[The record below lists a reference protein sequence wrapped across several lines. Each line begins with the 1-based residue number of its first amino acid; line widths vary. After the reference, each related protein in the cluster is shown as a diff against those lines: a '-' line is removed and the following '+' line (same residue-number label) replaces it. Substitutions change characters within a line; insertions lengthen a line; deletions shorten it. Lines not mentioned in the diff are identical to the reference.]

1 MAEATQPGAQ
11 QQQDPK
17 QRLDPKQRP
26 NAEEYV
32 NPRDAILDSMEEK
45 IAADRKEEVDRY
57 NAELRSELEQ
67 EGEMPIAPDPKIPTD
82 ADGSASVQPM
92 HEPSPEPSA
101 APQQPEVQDDI
112 LAEHIVMHDGQPMF
126 KAKVDGQD
134 MLIPL
139 DRARQQIQKHEA
151 AEVRLQNATAMQ
163 RQLETREAALQQ
175 NEAALQTRMAQ
186 LTQAPPSAG
195 TTDVDDPEALLGEA
209 KELVS
214 SLFTQDED
222 TAALNLAK
230 LLSKSRAP
238 AQAPAPVIDEAQ
250 LVARAATV
258 AVAEMTKQQVE
269 EDAKTGFKRFRK
281 DYPDIMRDRN
291 LYAMAD
297 AMTDEI
303 AVEFPDYKPSEVMV
317 EAGNRVREWVKE
329 MKGEKKKPDPDD
341 LNPKPKVTL
350 EDRQQRKEGLVP
362 IPTAGTAQQQE
373 LHEEDEEAETPA
385 DVLAEYRKSRG
396 QPN

>member
-1 MAEATQPGAQ
+1 MAEATQQGAQ
-11 QQQDPK
+11 QNPK
-17 QRLDPKQRP
+17 LDPAQKP

-45 IAADRKEEVDRY
+45 IDASRQQDVSQY
-57 NAELRSELEQ
+57 NAELRGELER
-67 EGEMPIAPDPKIPTD
+67 EGEMPVAPDPKVPTD
-82 ADGSASVQPM
+82 AGGAASVQPM
-92 HEPSPEPSA
+92 HEPSPEPGA
-101 APQQPEVQDDI
+101 APQQSDD
-112 LAEHIVMHDGQPMF
+112 LAEHIVMHEGQPMF

-151 AEVRLQNATAMQ
+151 AELRLQNAANMQ

-175 NEAALQTRMAQ
+175 NEAALQTRMTQ

-238 AQAPAPVIDEAQ
+238 TAQASAPVIDEAQ

-258 AVAEMTKQQVE
+258 AVAQMTKQQIE
-269 EDAKTGFKRFRK
+269 EDAKTGFKQFRE

-303 AVEFPDYKPSEVMV
+303 AAENPDWKPSEVMV
-317 EAGNRVREWVKE
+317 ESGNRVRKWVGE
-329 MKGEKKKPDPDD
+329 MKGDEPADP
-341 LNPKPKVTL
+341 NPKPKVTL
-350 EDRQQRKEGLVP
+350 EDRQQRKENLVP
-362 IPTAGTAQQQE
+362 IPAAGSAQQQE
-373 LHEEDEEAETPA
+373 LHEDDDQAETPA
-385 DVLAEYRKSRG
+385 DIIAGIRDGRG
-396 QPN
+396 QPT

>member
-11 QQQDPK
+11 QDPK
-17 QRLDPKQRP
+17 RQLDPSQKP
-26 NAEEYV
+26 NADEYV
-32 NPRDAILDSMEEK
+32 NPRDKILDSIEEK
-45 IAADRKEEVDRY
+45 LNVERQQEVDQY
-57 NAELRSELEQ
+57 NAELRGELERT
-67 EGEMPIAPDPKIPTD
+67 GEMPVAPSSEVPTD
-82 ADGSASVQPM
+82 AGGAASVQPM
-92 HEPSPEPSA
+92 HEPSSEPSA
-101 APQQPEVQDDI
+101 APQQPAVQDDL
-112 LAEHIVMHDGQPMF
+112 LAEHIVMHEGQPMF
-126 KAKVDGQD
+126 RAKVDGQD

-151 AEVRLQNATAMQ
+151 AEVRLQNAAAMQ

-175 NEAALQTRMAQ
+175 NEAALQTRMTQ
-186 LTQAPPSAG
+186 LTQAPPSSAPSQ
-195 TTDVDDPEALLGEA
+195 DVDDPEALLGEA

-238 AQAPAPVIDEAQ
+238 AAPAPVIDEAQ

-258 AVAEMTKQQVE
+258 AVAQMTKQQIE
-269 EDAKTGFKRFRK
+269 EDAKTGFKQFRV

-303 AVEFPDYKPSEVMV
+303 AAEHSEWKPSEVMV
-317 EAGNRVREWVKE
+317 EAGNRVRKWVGE
-329 MKGEKKKPDPDD
+329 MKGDKPPVDP
-341 LNPKPKVTL
+341 NPNPQPKLAL

-362 IPTAGTAQQQE
+362 IPAAGSAQQQE
-373 LHEEDEEAETPA
+373 LHEEEDQAETPA
-385 DVLAEYRKSRG
+385 DVLAQYRKERG
-396 QPN
+396 QPT